1 MSCINF
7 KFCANLNVISK
18 HGVDVSIFVKCQ
30 HNVLF
35 GKIDICVPLP
45 PVYVR
50 KVWDYHNV
58 NVKNVK
64 KATSNFKWKK
74 KFHAAP
80 ETYRTLLNRLHY
92 KKNIPEA
99 QRLLVDRKFVF
110 DFYEKANVFNKV
122 FSSICTPIKNAS
134 ILPSFPYRRKSF
146 NISEKDILSILKSLD
161 PIRLMDVPTHQL
173 KYNNKVIT
181 IPLKSDK
188 CSPCTQK
195 RR

>member
-18 HGVDVSIFVKCQ
+18 HGVDASIFVKCQ

-74 KFHAAP
+74 KNSM
-80 ETYRTLLNRLHY
+80 LLQ
-92 KKNIPEA
+92 K
-99 QRLLVDRKFVF
+99 
-110 DFYEKANVFNKV
+110 
-122 FSSICTPIKNAS
+122 PIG
-134 ILPSFPYRRKSF
+134 PY
-146 NISEKDILSILKSLD
+146 
-161 PIRLMDVPTHQL
+161 
-173 KYNNKVIT
+173 
-181 IPLKSDK
+181 
-188 CSPCTQK
+188 
-195 RR
+195 